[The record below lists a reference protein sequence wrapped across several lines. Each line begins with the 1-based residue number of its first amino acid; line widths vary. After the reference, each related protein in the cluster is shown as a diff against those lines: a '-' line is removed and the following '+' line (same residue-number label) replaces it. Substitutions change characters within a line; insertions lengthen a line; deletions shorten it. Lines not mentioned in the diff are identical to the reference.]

1 MGLSTHTSE
10 DWTMATADRNTP
22 EGRILV
28 AGSLAFDFIMD
39 FPGKFQ
45 DHILPDKLHIINLSF
60 LVDRMRK
67 QRGGC
72 AGNIAYT
79 LALLGERPRVVA
91 AAGNDF
97 GAYREWLESQGVDTS
112 GIHVHA
118 DEMTAT
124 CMITTDKSNNQIT
137 GFYKGAMTRAREI
150 SLKASVAPATQLAI
164 VAPDDPDA
172 MLRHSREARE
182 AGVPVLYDPS
192 FQVIAL
198 DGPQLMEGADGAKA
212 LILNDY
218 EFAVFQEKTGMSLEE
233 HLERIE
239 LVVVTLG
246 EQGSRI
252 HARDGRVVEVK
263 AAKVKEVVDPTGA
276 GDAYRAG
283 FVFGLVRGEDLES
296 CGRRGSVAAAWAI
309 ENYGTQNFHY
319 TVDEFARRYEENYGV
334 KPPAETVSVG

>member
-1 MGLSTHTSE
+1 MGK
-10 DWTMATADRNTP
+10 AGDRNNE

-45 DHILPDKLHIINLSF
+45 DHILPEKLHIINLSF

-79 LALLGERPRVVA
+79 LALLGERSRVVA

-97 GAYREWLESQGVDTS
+97 DQYREYLEEQGVDTT
-112 GIHVHA
+112 GITTFP
-118 DEMTAT
+118 DEMTAS
-124 CMITTDKSNNQIT
+124 CMITTDKANNQIT
-137 GFYKGAMTRAREI
+137 GFYVGAMARAREL
-150 SLKASVAPATQLAI
+150 SLKACSTPATRLAVI
-164 VAPDDPDA
+164 APDDPPA
-172 MLRHSREARE
+172 MLRHSKEARE
-182 AGVPVLYDPS
+182 AGIPVIYDPS

-198 DGPQLMEGADGAKA
+198 DGQQLMEGADGAKA

-218 EFAVFQEKTGMSLEE
+218 EFAVFQEKTGQTLDE
-233 HLERIE
+233 LRRRIE

-246 EQGSRI
+246 EKGSRI
-252 HARDGRVVEVK
+252 HTRDGRDLEVQP
-263 AAKVKEVVDPTGA
+263 AKVKGVVDPTGA

-283 FVFGLVRGEDLES
+283 FVYGLVRGEDLET
-296 CGRRGSVAAAWAI
+296 CGRRGSVAAAYAV
-309 ENYGTQNFHY
+309 ENYGTQNFTY
-319 TVDEFARRYEENYGV
+319 TVEEFGQRYRENYGLSLPTEV
-334 KPPAETVSVG
+334 VATR

>member
-1 MGLSTHTSE
+1 MPNNE
-10 DWTMATADRNTP
+10 

-60 LVDRMRK
+60 LVDRVRK

-79 LALLGERPRVVA
+79 LALLGERPRIVA

-97 GAYREWLESQGVDTS
+97 EPYRQWLEQQGVDTRS
-112 GIHVHA
+112 IMHVE

-124 CMITTDKSNNQIT
+124 CMITTDKANNQIT
-137 GFYKGAMTRAREI
+137 GFYVGAMSRAREI
-150 SLKASVAPATQLAI
+150 SLKACASANTELVV
-164 VAPDDPDA
+164 VAPDDPPA
-172 MLRHSREARE
+172 MMRHAREARE
-182 AGVPVLYDPS
+182 AGLSVIYDPS

-198 DGPQLMEGADGAKA
+198 DGEQLMSSADGAKA
-212 LILNDY
+212 LVLNDY
-218 EFAVFQEKTGMSLEE
+218 EFAVFQEKTGKTLEQL
-233 HLERIE
+233 LERIE

-246 EQGSRI
+246 EKGSRI
-252 HARDGRVVEVK
+252 HHRDGRIVEVQ
-263 AAKVKEVVDPTGA
+263 AARVTEVVDPTGA

-283 FVFGLVRGEDLES
+283 FMFGLVRGEDLES
-296 CGRRGSVAAAWAI
+296 CGRRGSVAAAYAV

-319 TVDEFARRYEENYGV
+319 TVDAFNRRYQENYGV
-334 KPPAETVSVG
+334 MPSAEAVSVH